1 MVILYCDIEYASKE
15 KVENTLWT
23 MHVLLNT
30 AYRKVK
36 EKYEKLQ
43 QVVTKRSIEKL
54 YDGFIKTTQ
63 LFYKTHLQHF
73 CARYPDL
80 PELQRLVS
88 GGAVDKFE
96 GLRDTARIDAVATGV
111 KAQVLT
117 SAYLTLIYLGDLW
130 RYRTQLRH
138 RERRKY
144 DASLA
149 YYRLATDLDPRS
161 GYAYHQMGVIF
172 LEEEKHFDIVYHFYR
187 SVAAEEPHPNAAR
200 NLGSEFHRVR
210 QSTASVRG
218 QGPHHALQDWIVR
231 LHAHFYGGKEFAQH
245 AELED
250 EVLHRFGLAVKANDF
265 VDGLLKIALI
275 NICAYQVAKDKIT
288 GNVSLTC

>member
-187 SVAAEEPHPNAAR
+187 SLAAEEPHPNAAR